1 MAKGFC
7 ISGILISALVL
18 VIFLIDLLLALA
30 GLESL
35 APFRGA
41 SRLMDIVFV
50 ICAVGLGFASWST
63 LKEQV

>member
-18 VIFLIDLLLALA
+18 VIFLIDLLAALA
-30 GLESL
+30 GLQSL

-50 ICAVGLGFASWST
+50 ICAAGLGFASWST